1 MHLEERYMIEDRNT
15 NGDLKIYRLID
26 VSIQLKKI
34 FLVIFLFFTISC
46 AVAQEKEGYFGAKNF
61 VTVESLVYSPLIYNL
76 RNDSYDNSKYDQ
88 NLNPASDNFNGGFRA
103 SFGRII
109 ERNFALCLEAGV
121 DFSNIYAGVQQ
132 SVLGSQ
138 YLDFHISK
146 LNIQTYSILPKIE
159 FATTNSL
166 LPLGFSH
173 QIGVGFSNSKL
184 VNKDYN
190 YISGGTY
197 DYYGTGVLINNEEY
211 IKTHLYDYTS
221 AKSIKM
227 YTFLYALSMRVAIS
241 KNLLFNYG
249 FRYTLHVKNDKY
261 FQQDSP
267 DYLLQLTDMKERVYK
282 QSTSNLITLNFGLTY
297 AF

>member
-1 MHLEERYMIEDRNT
+1 LQLEERNMSEDRNT
-15 NGDLKIYRLID
+15 KGDLKVDMRIG
-26 VSIQLKKI
+26 VSIQLKKTVLI
-34 FLVIFLFFTISC
+34 FFLFFTISS
-46 AVAQEKEGYFGAKNF
+46 AVAQEKEGYFGARNF
-61 VTVESLVYSPLIYNL
+61 VTVESLLYTPLIYNL
-76 RNDSYDNSKYDQ
+76 RNSSDENSKYDK

-109 ERNFALCLEAGV
+109 ERNFALCLEAGI
-121 DFSNIYAGVQQ
+121 DFSNIYADINP
-132 SVLGSQ
+132 SVLGIQ
-138 YLDFHISK
+138 FIDFPISK

-184 VNKDYN
+184 TKKDYN
-190 YISGGTY
+190 FNSGGTY
-197 DYYGTGVLINNEEY
+197 DDNGAGVLINYHEY
-211 IKTHLYDYTS
+211 IKSHLYDYAS

-261 FQQDSP
+261 FQQDSQ

>member
-34 FLVIFLFFTISC
+34 FLVIFLFFTISS

-121 DFSNIYAGVQQ
+121 DFSNI
-132 SVLGSQ
+132 
-138 YLDFHISK
+138 
-146 LNIQTYSILPKIE
+146 
-159 FATTNSL
+159 
-166 LPLGFSH
+166 
-173 QIGVGFSNSKL
+173 
-184 VNKDYN
+184 
-190 YISGGTY
+190 
-197 DYYGTGVLINNEEY
+197 
-211 IKTHLYDYTS
+211 
-221 AKSIKM
+221 
-227 YTFLYALSMRVAIS
+227 
-241 KNLLFNYG
+241 
-249 FRYTLHVKNDKY
+249 
-261 FQQDSP
+261 
-267 DYLLQLTDMKERVYK
+267 
-282 QSTSNLITLNFGLTY
+282 
-297 AF
+297 